1 MIIEQASR
9 RAGRQDPA
17 DVILETAVLTTDTV
31 KAPSLSFRARL
42 ALLCEVLA
50 LTPGTWGLW
59 ARKQKIRK
67 QIPTSFLSQ
76 EVARLLLFGLTTA
89 TTIWPKA
96 MPSAQCI
103 ENRVSAVLPVAPV
116 RNHVGDEAQDIR

>member
-31 KAPSLSFRARL
+31 KAPSLGFRARL

-67 QIPTSFLSQ
+67 QIPTSFPLS
-76 EVARLLLFGLTTA
+76 R
-89 TTIWPKA
+89 
-96 MPSAQCI
+96 SC
-103 ENRVSAVLPVAPV
+103 
-116 RNHVGDEAQDIR
+116 